1 MSAEASVGRMQD
13 LRAELP
19 LRLSLCY
26 VCLFLFCLFC
36 LFIIMKFECFPEI
49 KRYSNG
55 QIYRFCAARGLGL
68 GRLTSPDRIYKP
80 SRESRGKIIR

>member
-26 VCLFLFCLFC
+26 VCLFFVLFV
-36 LFIIMKFECFPEI
+36 LFIYNHEI
-49 KRYSNG
+49 LNVFLK
-55 QIYRFCAARGLGL
+55 
-68 GRLTSPDRIYKP
+68 
-80 SRESRGKIIR
+80 

>member
-19 LRLSLCY
+19 LRLSLC
-26 VCLFLFCLFC
+26 LFVFVLFVC

-49 KRYSNG
+49 KG
-55 QIYRFCAARGLGL
+55 
-68 GRLTSPDRIYKP
+68 
-80 SRESRGKIIR
+80 IRMDKFIGFVPLEAWD

>member
-19 LRLSLCY
+19 LRLSLCLS
-26 VCLFLFCLFC
+26 VFVLFCLFC

-49 KRYSNG
+49 KG
-55 QIYRFCAARGLGL
+55 
-68 GRLTSPDRIYKP
+68 
-80 SRESRGKIIR
+80 IRMDKFIDFVPLEAWD